1 MTVTMHA
8 WGPFALFTAF
18 TGCATVWVFFAFPEC
33 KGRSMESVG
42 AIFSLPWY
50 RTGFSKVPAGQDE
63 QENRDLEKEA
73 ASSTHEENSGK
84 A

>member
-1 MTVTMHA
+1 
-8 WGPFALFTAF
+8 
-18 TGCATVWVFFAFPEC
+18 
-33 KGRSMESVG
+33 MESVW

-50 RTGFSKVPAGQDE
+50 RTGFSKVPTGQDD